1 MSGTGGNYAWDG
13 KLRFCKPK
21 TKKDSCAE
29 ILDKVFQDR
38 EEQLDL
44 VPLRNMHKGEKVGL
58 QSSSQGSYKGP
69 FQGSLCFFLPDCCIS
84 ILNIPGT
91 LTKSWHELCFL
102 PPTLYIECLTPV

>member
-29 ILDKVFQDR
+29 ILDKVFRDR
-38 EEQLDL
+38 EEQLGL

-58 QSSSQGSYKGP
+58 QIPPGPMGVNLLTSQS
-69 FQGSLCFFLPDCCIS
+69 Q
-84 ILNIPGT
+84 
-91 LTKSWHELCFL
+91 
-102 PPTLYIECLTPV
+102 